1 MLLYIGLGS
10 NMGRR
15 CRNINLA
22 LSLLSA
28 YGITVVQV
36 SSFYETAPWGRTAQP
51 AFINAAASLET
62 KFELQE
68 LLDICQQVEKELGR
82 VRLEKWG
89 PRTIDIDLL
98 YSPGVE
104 IKSAELTLPHPYI
117 LQRAFVLVPLLEI
130 SGGKLEN
137 EEFLRRTLAVL
148 PDKDSVRCLN
158 KGGRFAD

>member
-51 AFINAAASLET
+51 AFINAAASLKT
-62 KFELQE
+62 KFEPQE

-82 VRLEKWG
+82 VRLVKDGKRKLIEVN
-89 PRTIDIDLL
+89 PALL
-98 YSPGVE
+98 
-104 IKSAELTLPHPYI
+104 KK
-117 LQRAFVLVPLLEI
+117 
-130 SGGKLEN
+130 GGK
-137 EEFLRRTLAVL
+137 
-148 PDKDSVRCLN
+148 
-158 KGGRFAD
+158 